1 MRIEDKKGA
10 KGLKLSIRLPLFLR
24 QTAFSSEGGHQRR
37 LPKGGTAMKSDIR
50 AFVLAAIAVASFAA
64 TTTAFAGIIPLTV
77 SNTTIDYGTNQVTI
91 NGSGFEPINKTP
103 TVAMSGGSLAI
114 VSYTDSQIVATL
126 PTSIAAGNYGIVV
139 GNAIGELLPFVVTYG
154 ATGPQGPP
162 GAPGANGAQGPQG
175 PMGLMGNPGPAGPTG
190 PQGPAGTMAFSEFG
204 ELSDWN
210 SQDPVVADEA
220 GELMANVTLT
230 RPGTYFI
237 SGVQVFMDADSHTDA
252 AECFFTTSSENNG
265 PTVIHSLPS
274 VVGSL
279 GGKGYLTLPLGG
291 FYTTQTAPLT
301 LNLFCSA
308 ALTAGNT
315 SAKVIALG
323 GYLTALQV
331 Q

>member
-1 MRIEDKKGA
+1 
-10 KGLKLSIRLPLFLR
+10 
-24 QTAFSSEGGHQRR
+24 
-37 LPKGGTAMKSDIR
+37 
-50 AFVLAAIAVASFAA
+50 
-64 TTTAFAGIIPLTV
+64 
-77 SNTTIDYGTNQVTI
+77 
-91 NGSGFEPINKTP
+91 
-103 TVAMSGGSLAI
+103 
-114 VSYTDSQIVATL
+114 
-126 PTSIAAGNYGIVV
+126 
-139 GNAIGELLPFVVTYG
+139 
-154 ATGPQGPP
+154 
-162 GAPGANGAQGPQG
+162 
-175 PMGLMGNPGPAGPTG
+175 
-190 PQGPAGTMAFSEFG
+190 
-204 ELSDWN
+204 
-210 SQDPVVADEA
+210 
-220 GELMANVTLT
+220 
-230 RPGTYFI
+230 
-237 SGVQVFMDADSHTDA
+237 MDADSHTDA